1 MSSRFKTVSL
11 CKVYHLKWNAVT
23 YNICHEKFFFSQEY
37 LYWNIFFCISVIAV
51 VWMMASD
58 SSIGAGGGQQMP
70 VQIAVSGLMD
80 TTPDDNLDS
89 SSDHEG
95 KAPHGQANFITHA
108 FLNVILSKHQIYCFK
123 MLIIVCVK
131 SHKYDASSQNCNS

>member
-1 MSSRFKTVSL
+1 
-11 CKVYHLKWNAVT
+11 
-23 YNICHEKFFFSQEY
+23 
-37 LYWNIFFCISVIAV
+37 
-51 VWMMASD
+51 MMASD

-95 KAPHGQANFITHA
+95 KAPHGQAYFITHT
-108 FLNVILSKHQIYCFK
+108 FLNVILSKHQISCFK
-123 MLIIVCVK
+123 MLIIFCVK